1 MRGFTKR
8 IVSTLMAVMV
18 LLSTMSFTVKK
29 HYCGDFLVSVSLVSD
44 VENFDVSENSCASIK
59 KKSCCKDEVH
69 HIEGQDTLHIESSS
83 NLTFEQ
89 QKALLVF
96 SISYNFIFFE
106 FKDEKQFSRA
116 IMPPELTRDLQ
127 VLYQVFLT

>member
-1 MRGFTKR
+1 M
-8 IVSTLMAVMV
+8 VSTLMAVMV

-29 HYCGDFLVSVSLVSD
+29 QYCGGFLVGVSFVGD
-44 VENFDVSENSCASIK
+44 VGNIDVSENSCTTVK
-59 KKSCCKDEVH
+59 VKNCCKEEVH

-106 FKDEKQFSRA
+106 FKEEKQFSRA
-116 IMPPELTRDLQ
+116 IMPPELNRNLQ